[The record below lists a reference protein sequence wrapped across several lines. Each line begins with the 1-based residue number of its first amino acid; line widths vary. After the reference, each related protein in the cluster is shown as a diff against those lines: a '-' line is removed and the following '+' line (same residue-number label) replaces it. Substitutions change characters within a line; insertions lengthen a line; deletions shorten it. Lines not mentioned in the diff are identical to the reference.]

1 VAGHEWQ
8 LTDWLHL
15 VEHTSKEPFAG
26 GAIRVYSTS
35 ETDFAGTL
43 MSAVPVLLA
52 AVAAIGWGASDY
64 LGGDASRGDVPVF
77 MVVGIAELLGVVL
90 VAPVLIARGTLPPL
104 GSQLLLAVVAGLA
117 VAVEL
122 GLIYRALGS
131 GQAFMTAPVGALGTV
146 LAVGVG
152 LVGGDRF
159 GIEVAIGLACA
170 IAGGGVSAWSSP
182 PEGTAGASRRAIA
195 TCVAAAA
202 AVALMFSCLH
212 AAARLDPFWATAI
225 VHAST
230 GLSALAA
237 ARIMRRRT
245 LRSMLPPRRQLPPL
259 ALIAFAGA
267 GGDIAYVVAS
277 HHGAL
282 SIVAAIASLYPLST
296 IALGMLLQRRRATPV
311 QLIGIAIGLC
321 GAAVLG
327 VATG

>member
-1 VAGHEWQ
+1 MG
-8 LTDWLHL
+8 
-15 VEHTSKEPFAG
+15 
-26 GAIRVYSTS
+26 
-35 ETDFAGTL
+35 
-43 MSAVPVLLA
+43 AVPVLLA

-77 MVVGIAELLGVVL
+77 MVVAVAELLGVVL
-90 VAPVLIARGTLPPL
+90 VAPVLIARGTLPSL
-104 GSQLLLAVVAGLA
+104 GLQVLLAVVAGLA

-146 LAVGVG
+146 LAVAVG
-152 LVGGDRF
+152 LVAGDRF

-182 PEGTAGASRRAIA
+182 ADARRTAGASRRAIA

-225 VHAST
+225 VHLST
-230 GLSALAA
+230 GLSALMAA
-237 ARIMRRRT
+237 WIMRRGP
-245 LRSMLPPRRQLPPL
+245 LRAMLPRRPQLPQL

-267 GGDIAYVVAS
+267 GGDVAYVVAS

-296 IALGMLLQRRRATPV
+296 IALGMLLQRRRATPA
-311 QLIGIAIGLC
+311 QLVGIAVGLC

-327 VATG
+327 AATG